1 MAPVIPPMRVTARGL
16 GRRPEASLSVLVRRL
31 GALPR
36 AARTLLLL
44 RECRRISR

>member
-1 MAPVIPPMRVTARGL
+1 MAPVIPPMRVMA
-16 GRRPEASLSVLVRRL
+16 RRPEASLPVLVRRL